1 MEPAGIAASREVSE
15 QGPAEPRSWVDE
27 GELSEF
33 ASDVLNGLSRPRK
46 SLPSKHFYDAVG
58 SDLFEAI
65 CRAPEYYPTRTET
78 ALLAEIAPE
87 IADRVEPG
95 SVVVEY
101 GSGASLKTRLLL
113 DAAPHL
119 SGYVPLDISETAL
132 DAAAEAIKA
141 SYPNLKVAPQ
151 VADFTKPLSLPS
163 ICDRR
168 PLVGFF
174 PGSTIGNFEWLDAVR
189 FLREARRLLGDGSKF
204 VLGADLVKG
213 ADILV
218 RAYDDRAGVTAA
230 FNLNLLARINRE
242 LGADFELGAFRHRA
256 IWNETLS
263 RIEMHLESL
272 KDQSVRL
279 ACGKR
284 FDFARGETIHTE
296 NCHKFTEPG
305 LAMMA
310 KSAGWRVEE
319 TWVSPA
325 PRFAVLLLAAD

>member
-1 MEPAGIAASREVSE
+1 MEPIGLAASRDLNEAASGE
-15 QGPAEPRSWVDE
+15 ARSWMDE

-33 ASDVLNGLSRPRK
+33 ASDVLEGLSRPRK

-65 CRAPEYYPTRTET
+65 CRQPEYYPTRTET
-78 ALLAEIAPE
+78 ALLGEIAPR
-87 IADRVEPG
+87 IAERLEPG

-119 SGYVPLDISETAL
+119 FGYAPLDISDTAL
-132 DAAAEAIKA
+132 DAAAA
-141 SYPNLKVAPQ
+141 SIRLAYPTLKVEPQ
-151 VADFTKPLSLPS
+151 VADFTKPLSLPA

-189 FLREARRLLGDGSKF
+189 FLREARRLLGEASKF
-204 VLGADLVKG
+204 ILGADLVKG
-213 ADILV
+213 PDILV

-242 LGADFELGAFRHRA
+242 LGADFDLAAFRHRA

-272 KDQSVRL
+272 KDQTVSL
-279 ACGKR
+279 PCGKR
-284 FDFARGETIHTE
+284 FEFARGETIHTE
-296 NCHKFTEPG
+296 NCHKFTQSG

-310 KSAGWRVEE
+310 QSAGWRVEE
-319 TWVSPA
+319 SWVSPA